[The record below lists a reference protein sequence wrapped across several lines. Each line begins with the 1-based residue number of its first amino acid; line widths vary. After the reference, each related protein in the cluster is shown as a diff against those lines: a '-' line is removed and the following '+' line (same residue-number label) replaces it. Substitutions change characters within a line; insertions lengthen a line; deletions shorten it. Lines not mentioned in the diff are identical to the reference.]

1 MEPRKQ
7 LGDNSEAIARQY
19 LEEQGYVTV
28 QQNFRCKSG
37 EIDLI
42 MRQDSLLV
50 FVEVRSRS
58 SQRYGM
64 PAETVNIRKQD
75 KLRRTAACF
84 LYRNPQLAQCYC
96 RFDVVSIVWQN
107 GAPQVEWIA
116 DAFQ

>member
-1 MEPRKQ
+1 MEQRKQ
-7 LGDNSEAIARQY
+7 LGNNSEAIARQY
-19 LEEQGYVTV
+19 LEKQGYTLV
-28 QQNFRCKSG
+28 QQNFRCRSG

-42 MRQDSLLV
+42 MRQDKQLV

-58 SQRYGM
+58 SQRYGT
-64 PAETVNIRKQD
+64 PAETVTASKQE
-75 KLRRTAACF
+75 KLRRTAAYF

-107 GAPQVEWIA
+107 GTPQVAWIA